1 MVIQNNQINNFQH
14 NNQVK
19 MQVNLETVF
28 LQAQQPGGAGMSI
41 FLMLG
46 MFVVMY
52 FFMIRPQS
60 KRAKE
65 QKKFSESIVSG
76 DQIVTTAGI
85 HGKIV
90 RSNDDGTLKIE
101 VSNNTFMT
109 IERSA
114 ISMEMT
120 AAFRKKSETA
130 ATKDVAATAV
140 K

>member
-1 MVIQNNQINNFQH
+1 
-14 NNQVK
+14 

-28 LQAQQPGGAGMSI
+28 LQAAPGGAGMSI

-76 DQIVTTAGI
+76 DQIITTAGI
-85 HGKIV
+85 HGRIV
-90 RSNDDGTLKIE
+90 RVNDDSTLKIE
-101 VSNNTFMT
+101 VSNNTFLT
-109 IERSA
+109 IDRSA
-114 ISMEMT
+114 VSMEMT
-120 AAFRKKSETA
+120 AAFRKKNEA
-130 ATKDVAATAV
+130 AVTKDVAATTV

>member
-1 MVIQNNQINNFQH
+1 
-14 NNQVK
+14 
-19 MQVNLETVF
+19 MQLNATTLF
-28 LQAQQPGGAGMSI
+28 LQAAPPGGGMMPI
-41 FLMLG
+41 FLMVG

-65 QKKFSESIVSG
+65 QKKFADDLTVSEQV
-76 DQIVTTAGI
+76 IVTTAGI
-85 HGKIV
+85 HGRIN
-90 RSNDDGTLKIE
+90 RTNDDGTLQIE
-101 VSNNTFMT
+101 ISRGVFMT

-120 AAFRKKSETA
+120 QAARKKA
-130 ATKDVAATAV
+130 GAVAA